1 MNALYLR
8 VSSDKQSSEMQSR
21 EISLFLE
28 SKGLKIDLE
37 FKDEGFSG
45 GSDNRPGL
53 NALKKAV
60 KASQL
65 KVIIVYRVDR
75 LCRSLKHLL
84 SLLEL
89 FDQYGVKL
97 ISVNDPIDLT
107 NPNGIFQM
115 QVMGAVAQLEKSII
129 SGRVKAGLANAKA
142 KGKTLGRPQKHGLMA
157 KNKILSLY
165 SEGLTIKEI
174 RNQTGINVA
183 TIHKFIKEERK
194 EKFKVLNSNAE

>member
-1 MNALYLR
+1 MNAMYLR
-8 VSSDKQSSEMQSR
+8 VSTDEQRSEMQAR
-21 EISLFLE
+21 EISIFLE
-28 SKGLKIDLE
+28 SKGIKIDLE

-65 KVIIVYRVDR
+65 KVIVVYRVDR

-89 FDQYGVKL
+89 FEQYGVKL

-107 NPNGIFQM
+107 NPNGVFQM
-115 QVMGAVAQLEKSII
+115 QIMGAVAQLEKSII
-129 SGRVKAGLANAKA
+129 GERVKAGLALRKA
-142 KGKTLGRPQKHGLMA
+142 NGKALGRPEKHGLEA
-157 KNKILSLY
+157 RNKVLLLRSQ
-165 SEGLTIKEI
+165 GLTIQRIKE
-174 RNQTGINVA
+174 QTGINTA
-183 TIHKFIKEERK
+183 TIHKFIKQARK
-194 EKFKVLNSNAE
+194 EAFMSKS